1 MLKHSET
8 TNWWG
13 KMEIIEFGLERIQSL
28 YENTVEYNLSDS
40 GVHPY
45 SLREFLT
52 PDQIE
57 EMLDLEIG
65 YGWTNGTVE
74 LRNSIARLYKGRNQ
88 DNVIVTNG
96 SAEANFL
103 MVMSLLNPGDELI
116 VFVPNYLQIW
126 GWAKSLGIKVV
137 EVELREDQSW
147 QPDLDELAKAV
158 TLKTKM
164 ITICHPNNPS
174 GSIMD
179 EASMIKLVEFAR
191 SRDLYLHGDEVYK
204 GSELSGVESPSFADL
219 YDKAI
224 VTSGL
229 SKALALP
236 GLRIGWLVG
245 PTDFIYKAWQCK
257 DYTSITTNT
266 VSEYVADIALQ
277 PQKRAE
283 ILSRS
288 RRILN
293 ENVALLGGWLE
304 TNANLFSSI
313 LPKAGGMA
321 FVRYNM
327 DINSTDL
334 VHKLREERSIM
345 LVPGDV
351 YGKDGYIRLGVGAPK
366 DHIEAGLS
374 HLSDFARSNF

>member
-1 MLKHSET
+1 
-8 TNWWG
+8 
-13 KMEIIEFGLERIQSL
+13 MEIIEFGLERIQSL

-45 SLREFLT
+45 SLREFLSKE
-52 PDQIE
+52 QIE

-74 LRNSIARLYKGRNQ
+74 LRNSVANLYQNRDEDQ
-88 DNVIVTNG
+88 VIITNG

-103 MVMSLLNPGDELI
+103 MVMSLLDAGDELI

-137 EVELREDQSW
+137 EVPLHENLGW
-147 QPDLDELAKAV
+147 QPDLAELEQAL
-158 TLKTKM
+158 TPKTKM
-164 ITICHPNNPS
+164 ITICHPNNPT
-174 GSIMD
+174 GSVMSED
-179 EASMIKLVEFAR
+179 TMRKLVDFAR
-191 SRDLYLHGDEVYK
+191 EHNLYLHGDEVYK
-204 GSELSGVESPSFADL
+204 GSELSGVESPSFADM
-219 YDKAI
+219 YDMAI

-245 PTDFIYKAWQCK
+245 PSDFIYKAWQCK
-257 DYTSITTNT
+257 DYTSITTSA

-277 PQKRAE
+277 PQKRRE
-283 ILSRS
+283 ILTRS
-288 RRILN
+288 RKILN
-293 ENVALLGGWLE
+293 ENVALLGDWLSA
-304 TNANLFSSI
+304 NNNLFSSV

-334 VHKLREERSIM
+334 VHRLREERSIM

-351 YGKDGYIRLGVGAPK
+351 YGMDGYIRLGVGAPK
-366 DHIEAGLS
+366 KHIEAGLS
-374 HLSDFARSNF
+374 HLADFARSNF